1 MNKHFVSA
9 FLCGLIFGLG
19 LLLSGMSNPDKVLSF
34 LDLFGNWDPSLMFV
48 MIGAIAIAAIAF
60 TWARGRTQ
68 SLFAEPLRL
77 PTKKD
82 IDRRLVLGSLGF
94 GVGWGLAGF
103 CPGPAIAALGAA
115 APEAL
120 VFVGAM
126 LVGMVAFDIIER
138 TRARLS

>member
-1 MNKHFVSA
+1 MNKLFVSA
-9 FLCGLIFGLG
+9 FLSGLIFGMG
-19 LLLSGMSNPDKVLSF
+19 LLLSGMSNPGKVQSF

-48 MIGAIAIAAIAF
+48 MIGAIAVAAIAF

-68 SLFAEPLRL
+68 SLFSEPLRI
-77 PTKKD
+77 PAKKE

-115 APEAL
+115 VPEAV

-126 LVGMVAFDIIER
+126 LLGMVAFDIIER
-138 TRARLS
+138 TRARIS